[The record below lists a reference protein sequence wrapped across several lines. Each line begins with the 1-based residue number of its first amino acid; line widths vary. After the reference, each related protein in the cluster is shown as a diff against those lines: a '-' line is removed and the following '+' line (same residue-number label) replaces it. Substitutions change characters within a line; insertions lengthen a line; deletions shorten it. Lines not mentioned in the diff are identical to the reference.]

1 MERLFGCNAGIYCD
15 QVYCQILLV
24 GRIVDA
30 VPLQVGER
38 EREVGKFSGKFVLT
52 VTLAAILFWFSLE
65 PPPGQ
70 AAGAPTYWT
79 EPGFG
84 DWDET
89 GNWSTS
95 TLPDNFTAVW
105 INNGGTAQIS
115 NSDAAALS
123 LTIGQTLAT
132 QTSAILHLD
141 KTLTVSTN
149 LTLGQEASGSSG
161 NWQASDGLYYMNDT
175 GGGHPSL
182 TTDTLIVSDKGY
194 GVFIQQGG
202 TVTVTNNASLTF
214 GIGGQLRVGDTGTG
228 VFNQTG
234 GSVNFVSSGATT
246 DYLRVGVNGGTGT
259 YYLQGATSTLTMD
272 GMVQVGWTDSG
283 SGGTGSFYQ
292 SGGSLSIVRTT
303 TSGDGGRLLLG
314 YGQGTNGYY
323 ELSGGQLTVGGKEIL
338 GLSVSGQNGGTGVFV
353 LTGGEI
359 LLRQDFQEIYAHA
372 KKCGM
377 LIELF
382 SNGTLIDAGLADFLR
397 DLTPAMVEITVYG
410 RTQATFEAVT
420 RVAGSYERCLEGID
434 LLLAR
439 GVPLTLKTMVMTIN
453 AHELWDLK
461 AWAEGLGV
469 GFRYDMMLNARLDGG
484 QQPLALRRGAL
495 LHSCGVMCENQGWL
509 FVGMSGAGKSTIAK
523 IWQAAG
529 GKILGDDRIV
539 LRRKSGL
546 LRIFGTPWPGE
557 LGIASP
563 DSAPLKNLFFLE
575 KSSRNYIRPLRP
587 LEVVARLVACSFLPL
602 YNKEGMEAILDF
614 FSQATRD
621 ISCHELGFIPEP
633 GVIDFLRE
641 AV

>member
-52 VTLAAILFWFSLE
+52 VTLAAILFWFSLG

-141 KTLTVSTN
+141 KTLTVSTT

-234 GSVNFVSSGATT
+234 GSV
-246 DYLRVGVNGGTGT
+246 
-259 YYLQGATSTLTMD
+259 
-272 GMVQVGWTDSG
+272 
-283 SGGTGSFYQ
+283 
-292 SGGSLSIVRTT
+292 
-303 TSGDGGRLLLG
+303 
-314 YGQGTNGYY
+314 
-323 ELSGGQLTVGGKEIL
+323 
-338 GLSVSGQNGGTGVFV
+338 NGGTGVFV